1 MKQEEIKLLFPSVI
15 RRTLR
20 EGNPL
25 AVLLGVMEAMQA
37 QDEVVLASLDA
48 YFDPHRT
55 TDAFVPFLACWV
67 DLDRLFEEVPER
79 RWQSTFSSRVMTS
92 GPGRLRELIARS
104 AFLSQW
110 RGTSKGLLLF
120 LQTATGIE
128 NFLIDENVS
137 NAKGQRRPFHIKV
150 TAPAEGTPHKD
161 LIERIIEMEKPAHV
175 TFELAFESADAG

>member
-20 EGNPL
+20 DGNPL
-25 AVLLGVMEAMQA
+25 AVLLGVMDAMHA
-37 QDEVVLASLDA
+37 PDEEVLAGLDA

-55 TDAFVPFLACWV
+55 SDSFVPFLACWV

-110 RGTSKGLLLF
+110 RGTSKGLRLF

-128 NFLIDENVS
+128 KFVIDENVVDK
-137 NAKGQRRPFHIKV
+137 NGQRRPFHISV
-150 TAPAEGTPHKD
+150 TAPVEGGPHKD